1 MHIYTFRYM
10 WRLKDSNQI
19 NFKIITDT
27 LEGLKQF
34 EETLKNQED
43 IILAG
48 KEYLHEIDV
57 SRITQ
62 IITIKGGQSDE
73 TQSS

>member
-10 WRLKDSNQI
+10 WRLKDSDQI

-27 LEGLKQF
+27 LEGLNQF
-34 EETLKNQED
+34 EDVLKKQED
-43 IILAG
+43 ILLAG

-57 SRITQ
+57 ARITQ
-62 IITIKGGQSDE
+62 IITIKGGKPDE
-73 TQSS
+73 T